1 MPAIS
6 TGADN
11 SFLRRRLVLITVCLG
26 AFMGTLDSGVVYT
39 SLPRIAQYFHGSLA
53 QVSWVQVAYL
63 LVNTS
68 LLLVCGRLGDLIA
81 PGRLYLFGLL
91 GFTGAS
97 ALCGLSPSLPWLVA
111 SRVLQGLGAAFLIA
125 LSPKLIVMVF
135 EKKERGLPL
144 GLLSA
149 SLAAGLCIG
158 SPLGGIITT
167 HLGWLYIFFLN
178 IPLCALGLIIGGR
191 TLWRLPGGGAWNW
204 KTLNLG
210 GGLILAGTLAALFL
224 IPTGIRDS
232 GLKTFWALVIL
243 GLGLGLVGILF
254 RLTRIQAAS
263 FLPPELWRNRD
274 FVLGSL
280 GVLLIAA
287 SFQGTFFLLPFFLEH
302 IYHYTPYQ
310 SGCALMLL
318 AVIGAIGAPVGG
330 YLADRLGNMVILRLG
345 AVLLWVGLGSLA
357 LSGTESAAVALG
369 LKLSLIGLGY
379 GLFLPANLN
388 EVLRGP
394 RSSLVGLAAGSVS
407 LCKKIGAL
415 SGITLIV
422 AVFAW
427 VGQHHL
433 LLHPGAYLKLDHFH
447 LAFAA
452 AALLGT
458 VNLLIHLILR
468 QSKA

>member
-1 MPAIS
+1 MPAII

-11 SFLRRRLVLITVCLG
+11 LFRARRPVLITVCLG

-53 QVSWVQVAYL
+53 QASWVMVAYL
-63 LVNTS
+63 LVSTS
-68 LLLVCGRLGDLIA
+68 LLLVCGRLGDLMA
-81 PGRLYLFGLL
+81 SGRLYLFGLL

-97 ALCGLSPSLPWLVA
+97 ALCGLSPSLSWLVA
-111 SRVLQGLGAAFLIA
+111 SRALQGLGAAFLIA
-125 LSPKLIVMVF
+125 LSPKLIVLVY

-149 SLAAGLCIG
+149 SLAAGLCVG
-158 SPLGGIITT
+158 SPLGGAITT

-178 IPLCALGLIIGGR
+178 IPLCGLGLIIGGR
-191 TLWRLPGGGAWNW
+191 SLWRLPGGGAWNW

-210 GGLILAGTLAALFL
+210 GGLILAGTVAALFL
-224 IPTGIRDS
+224 IPIGIRDK
-232 GLKTFWALVIL
+232 GFKDLGTLVAL
-243 GLGLGLVGILF
+243 GLGLGLVGLLL
-254 RLTRIQAAS
+254 RLARLQAAS
-263 FLPPELWRNRD
+263 FFPSELWRNRD
-274 FVLGSL
+274 FILGSL
-280 GVLLIAA
+280 GVMLIAA
-287 SFQGTFFLLPFFLEH
+287 SFQGTFFLLPFSLEH

-310 SGCALMLL
+310 SGCSLMLL
-318 AVIGAIGAPVGG
+318 AVVGAIGAPVGG
-330 YLADRLGNMVILRLG
+330 YLADRLGNLIILRLG
-345 AVLLWVGLGSLA
+345 AILLLVGLGSL
-357 LSGTESAAVALG
+357 LLNGTETPSVAMG
-369 LKLSLIGLGY
+369 VKLSLIGLGY

-394 RSSLVGLAAGSVS
+394 QPSLVGLAAGSMS

-415 SGITLIV
+415 AGITLMV

-427 VGQHHL
+427 VGQHQIV
-433 LLHPGAYLKLDHFH
+433 LHPGVYLKLDHFRF
-447 LAFAA
+447 AFAA

-468 QSKA
+468 RPKA